1 MTRMSVS
8 FMSVHAGVALLVVSL
23 APVAHDVSQLGTLL
37 CHVLKAYPAAPWFSP
52 QGSGTTDT
60 SQVTFATL

>member
-1 MTRMSVS
+1 MSVS

-37 CHVLKAYPAAPWFSP
+37 CHVLKLKAYPAAPWFSP
-52 QGSGTTDT
+52 QGSGTKDT
-60 SQVTFATL
+60 RQVTFATL